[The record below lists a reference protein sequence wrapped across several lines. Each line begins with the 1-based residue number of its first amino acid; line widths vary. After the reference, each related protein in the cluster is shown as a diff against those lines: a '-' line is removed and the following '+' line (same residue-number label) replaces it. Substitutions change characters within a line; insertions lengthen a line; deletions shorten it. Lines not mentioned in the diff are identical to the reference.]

1 MFDTSKIKQGFVA
14 AIASVVL
21 TATAVG
27 AAVGPAETGG
37 SVPAYAAAA
46 LTATVNG

>member
-1 MFDTSKIKQGFVA
+1 MFDTSKIKQGIVA

-27 AAVGPAETGG
+27 AAVGPAETVASSPVYA
-37 SVPAYAAAA
+37 SVASAV
-46 LTATVNG
+46 LNG